1 MLLFI
6 HNKKEVAQ
14 MKIPRRPKAE
24 KGKYEGKQFL
34 DYKEAGDYLG
44 IRHTALYHYVTEMEI
59 ETHKFK
65 RNRKRYLAFTDVK
78 RIEQAME
85 SPWLAGPEKA
95 VA

>member
-1 MLLFI
+1 
-6 HNKKEVAQ
+6 